1 MPFPADEPYD
11 IHTILDE
18 MRDEY
23 WQGLEQA
30 ESGAKELLE
39 CLVFVLG
46 GERFAFETQFASGVV
61 RIPRL
66 VRVPAVQE
74 LIVGIFNL
82 HGELTAAMDI
92 RPMLGLPQP
101 ELTKTGRI
109 LVVKSENFSTGIL
122 AEAALG
128 IQELSRE
135 DFHPVP
141 DGVDGGRR
149 FVKGRFS
156 GEAGPII
163 LMDLE
168 ALLASPEIL
177 VGAP

>member
-23 WQGLEQA
+23 WLGLEQA
-30 ESGAKELLE
+30 ETGSKEIME
-39 CLVFVLG
+39 CLIFVLG
-46 GERFAFETQFASGVV
+46 GERYAFATQFASGVIRV
-61 RIPRL
+61 PRL
-66 VRVPAVQE
+66 VRVPAVQDII
-74 LIVGIFNL
+74 LGIFNL

-101 ELTKTGRI
+101 EITKSGRI
-109 LVVKSENFSTGIL
+109 LVVKSGSFSTGIL

-135 DFHPVP
+135 DFQPAVE
-141 DGVDGGRR
+141 GADGGRR
-149 FVKGRFS
+149 FVKGQFLA
-156 GEAGPII
+156 EAGPII

-168 ALLASPEIL
+168 ALLASSEIL
-177 VGAP
+177 VGVP